1 MIFLVL
7 PDPFDEDR
15 ILAQARQGDQEAVMQ
30 LYDRYLS
37 PIYQFIRLRVGDA
50 DSAQDITAQVFM
62 KFVEALPGPT
72 APRQHLR
79 GWLFRVA
86 HNELYNHYGRES
98 QIPMDTL
105 EEWLPAP
112 TESQPEAQFMQHH
125 SIEETRNALQQL
137 SPDQQEVLILRFG
150 QMLSLQETA
159 DIMDRSISAVKSL
172 QVRALNTLR
181 HIFTETQGGRSYV

>member
-7 PDPFDEDR
+7 PDTFDEDR
-15 ILAQARQGDQEAVMQ
+15 ILAQARQGEQEAVMQ

-62 KFVEALPGPT
+62 KFVEALPTPN

-86 HNELYNHYGRES
+86 RNELYNHYGKEA
-98 QIPMDTL
+98 QIPMDSL
-105 EEWLPAP
+105 EDWLPAP
-112 TESQPEAQFMQHH
+112 SETQPEAQFMQNY
-125 SIEETRNALQQL
+125 SIEETRSAIQQL
-137 SPDQQEVLILRFG
+137 SADQQEVLILRFG

-159 DIMDRSISAVKSL
+159 DIMDRSVSAVKSL
-172 QVRALNTLR
+172 QVRALSTLR
-181 HIFTETQGGRSYV
+181 TLFTQQHGGQSYV